1 MIYRLMPSLL
11 KNGHVYILDTPLFEI
26 RDLKKDEM
34 YYAYSDKEKEDIIKK
49 LEKYQIS
56 RNKGLGEVEATTMA
70 QCIDVEKG
78 TMRQVHWE
86 DVVKIDKWF
95 ETLMGEDLQSRKEYI
110 KENLHKYKM
119 ED

>member
-1 MIYRLMPSLL
+1 
-11 KNGHVYILDTPLFEI
+11 
-26 RDLKKDEM
+26 
-34 YYAYSDKEKEDIIKK
+34 
-49 LEKYQIS
+49 
-56 RNKGLGEVEATTMA
+56 MA